1 MKCSGPLPQR
11 YSSLQRCKRQAYSTV
26 KFQMSAKEGYSKVLT
41 GAGTDGISDAANF
54 ASDEAKLVEEGL
66 SGLKSFSEAGLD
78 TDFINGDD
86 YGIIEY
92 FADYDL
98 LQLREDID
106 NTPSRVSEYFN
117 ALLKG
122 LDTISDE
129 IVVRFLL
136 FVLSNLVEAISSSTS
151 KRESV
156 DCAKR
161 ESRKIDGAFRW

>member
-1 MKCSGPLPQR
+1 M
-11 YSSLQRCKRQAYSTV
+11 ST
-26 KFQMSAKEGYSKVLT
+26 KEGYSKVLT

-98 LQLREDID
+98 LQLGEDID

-122 LDTISDE
+122 LDAISDE
-129 IVVRFLL
+129 IVVDFIVCAEQPGGGYLILYR
-136 FVLSNLVEAISSSTS
+136 
-151 KRESV
+151 KESQSV
-156 DCAKR
+156 CKMGKL
-161 ESRKIDGAFRW
+161 EN